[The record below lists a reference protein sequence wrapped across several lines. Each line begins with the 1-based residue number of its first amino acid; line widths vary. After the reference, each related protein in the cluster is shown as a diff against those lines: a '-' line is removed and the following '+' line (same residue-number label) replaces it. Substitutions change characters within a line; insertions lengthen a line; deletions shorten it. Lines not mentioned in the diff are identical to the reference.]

1 MAELVDA
8 ADSKSVALKR
18 RVGSIPSPGTIYSS
32 MNFCS
37 NCGNP
42 VVLKVPEGDFLPRH
56 VCDRCGTIHYLNP
69 KVVVGSVPEYQGRI
83 LICKRGIEP
92 RRGFWTIP
100 AGFMEN
106 DETLEAGAA
115 REAREEAR
123 IDVEIGSLL
132 LLANVVSARQVHVFF
147 RARLTASASAVA
159 TWPSTRPLAE
169 AQALTRCS
177 AALPRSRS
185 CDRRAVLP
193 SIATIPAGTSGPL
206 TLRTQARKQA
216 RNSSGSSRAKTRP
229 KVSCDG
235 MPPGS
240 ARKVRSQASFAWPN
254 VSIAT
259 ATGSATPIA

>member
-18 RVGSIPSPGTIYSS
+18 RVGSIPSPGTNSTL

-56 VCDRCGTIHYLNP
+56 VCADCGIIHYQNP
-69 KVVVGSVPEYQGRI
+69 KLVVGSVPEYQGRI

-92 RRGFWTIP
+92 RLGYWTIP

-115 REAREEAR
+115 REAREEAC

-132 LLANVVSARQVHVFF
+132 LVANVTHARQVHVFF
-147 RARLTASASAVA
+147 RSRMRTPDFAVTHESLEVRLVDESEIPWGDLAF
-159 TWPSTRPLAE
+159 PSTE
-169 AQALTRCS
+169 
-177 AALPRSRS
+177 AALRHYVT
-185 CDRRAVLP
+185 DRA
-193 SIATIPAGTSGPL
+193 SGEE
-206 TLRTQARKQA
+206 RHHVAEMQRRFK
-216 RNSSGSSRAKTRP
+216 
-229 KVSCDG
+229 
-235 MPPGS
+235 
-240 ARKVRSQASFAWPN
+240 
-254 VSIAT
+254 
-259 ATGSATPIA
+259 